1 MQRIKLVVEYDG
13 AKYFGW
19 QFQKGQASIQDEIEK
34 ALFTIFKKKIKITG
48 SGRTD
53 TGVHAR
59 NQIVHLDIPDYDLY
73 KLRRSL
79 NGLLQKDIV
88 VKDIQNS
95 APGFH
100 ARFDAAARRY
110 RYYIS
115 QESTAI
121 NRNYVWQVNFPLNI
135 TLMQMGCERIRLNRD
150 FQAFCKKGS
159 DVKHYR
165 CDIFESKWFF
175 FENLLVYEIKANRF
189 LHGMVRAIVGT
200 LIDLGRGKISLNEL
214 DKIIESKDRTLIKLT
229 APPQGLVLEEVIYTD
244 Q

>member
-19 QFQKGQASIQDEIEK
+19 QCQKGQASIQDEIEK

-53 TGVHAR
+53 TRVHAR

-73 KLRRSL
+73 KLRSSL
-79 NGLLQKDIV
+79 NGLLQNDIV

-115 QESTAI
+115 KESTAI
-121 NRNYVWQVNFPLNI
+121 NRNYVWQINFPLNI
-135 TLMQMGCERIRLNRD
+135 TVMQIGCERIRLNRD
-150 FQAFCKKGS
+150 FQAFCKMGS
-159 DVKHYR
+159 DVKHYQ

-175 FENLLVYEIKANRF
+175 LENLLVYEIKANRF

-200 LIDLGRGKISLNEL
+200 LIDLGRGKISLSEL
-214 DKIIESKDRTLIKLT
+214 EKIIESKDRTLIKLT
-229 APPQGLVLEEVIYTD
+229 APPQGLVLEEVNY
-244 Q
+244 

>member
-19 QFQKGQASIQDEIEK
+19 QFQKGQASIQEEIEN

-79 NGLLQKDIV
+79 NGLLQNDIV

-100 ARFDAAARRY
+100 ARFDAADRRY

-150 FQAFCKKGS
+150 FQAFCKTGS
-159 DVKHYR
+159 DVKHYQ

-175 FENLLVYEIKANRF
+175 LEKLLVYEIKANRF
-189 LHGMVRAIVGT
+189 LHGMVRAIVGA
-200 LIDLGRGKISLNEL
+200 LIDLGRGKISLSEL

-229 APPQGLVLEEVIYTD
+229 APPRGLVLEEVIYTD